1 MESLLTGAVN
11 GLLYGDHGSYYLP
24 LCLWIG
30 LWTSAILI
38 ALVAFDASALV
49 CYVTWFT
56 EENFATLISIIFIY
70 KAVEKLLHMDNDD
83 PIHINTICPV
93 AHNCYCT
100 LSESSDTIIQLHVFL
115 QLNANSIIEQW
126 KGVVV

>member
-1 MESLLTGAVN
+1 MNFEYRLFVRRLAMKR
-11 GLLYGDHGSYYLP
+11 DHGSYYLP

-70 KAVEKLLHMDNDD
+70 KAVEKL
-83 PIHINTICPV
+83 
-93 AHNCYCT
+93 
-100 LSESSDTIIQLHVFL
+100 
-115 QLNANSIIEQW
+115 NANSIIEQW